1 METFSFPDV
10 VSSDSVIVGALPDE
24 VLEVLSREV
33 VTSVVAVLPVVP
45 AAGFDTLELT
55 PVRES

>member
-10 VSSDSVIVGALPDE
+10 VSSDSVIVGTLPVE

-33 VTSVVAVLPVVP
+33 VTSDVAVLPVTP
-45 AAGFDTLELT
+45 AEGFDTLELT